1 MAPIMR
7 PLRWPTADAAVMSAS
22 TVLVAAAVIVLSADL
37 GPQARHMGWH
47 ILAMNFV
54 APLVAAI
61 VAARRQ
67 IQDTRPLGLWIST
80 VIQIAAIWIVHA
92 PSVQTFAIAVPA
104 AQLAIH
110 AALLAAAFWFWLH
123 LLCLPG
129 ARRWHGLL
137 ALLLTGKLVCL
148 LAVLLVFAPRSLYGT
163 GHGHAA
169 SLPSLDDQHLAG
181 LLMIVAC
188 PLSYLTAGIV
198 IAVRLVCRDDIADA
212 AVVRKPVHSVG

>member
-47 ILAMNFV
+47 ILAMNLA

-61 VAARRQ
+61 VAARRE

-80 VIQIAAIWIVHA
+80 VIQIAAVWVVHA
-92 PSVQTFAIAVPA
+92 PFIQTFAITVPA

-110 AALLAAAFWFWLH
+110 VALLAAAFWFWLQ
-123 LLCLPG
+123 LLCLPD

-137 ALLLTGKLVCL
+137 ALLLTAKLVCL
-148 LAVLLVFAPRSLYGT
+148 LAALLVFAPRALYGT
-163 GHGHAA
+163 GHGHA
-169 SLPSLDDQHLAG
+169 SLSSLDDQHLAG
-181 LLMIVAC
+181 LLMIAAC

-198 IAVRLVCRDDIADA
+198 IAVRLVCRDHVADA
-212 AVVRKPVHSVG
+212 ARVRKPVHSVG

>member
-1 MAPIMR
+1 
-7 PLRWPTADAAVMSAS
+7 
-22 TVLVAAAVIVLSADL
+22 
-37 GPQARHMGWH
+37 MGWH

-92 PSVQTFAIAVPA
+92 PSIQTFAITVPA

-123 LLCLPG
+123 LLCLPD

-163 GHGHAA
+163 GHGHAT

-181 LLMIVAC
+181 LLMIVGMPAQ
-188 PLSYLTAGIV
+188 LSHGRYCY
-198 IAVRLVCRDDIADA
+198 RR
-212 AVVRKPVHSVG
+212 